1 MIQCGAFCFLP
12 FTGQRPRC
20 TTKGAP
26 QPVCSPAPR
35 HPAIRLGRPM
45 DAKLPPP
52 PFAET
57 RFEALVRQY
66 GRLIT
71 AVVARVGGA
80 RVAGA
85 HEDVA
90 QEVLL
95 ALWKRLE
102 GEQKLEVGSS
112 YVYKAAVRETV
123 RALRREGS
131 RRSAPIEACLLALP
145 LERGRAVRAHL
156 RGFEIGEIMGL
167 YGWPYQKARNLLS
180 RGMTDL
186 RRLLK
191 EKGIQ

>member
-1 MIQCGAFCFLP
+1 
-12 FTGQRPRC
+12 
-20 TTKGAP
+20 
-26 QPVCSPAPR
+26 
-35 HPAIRLGRPM
+35 M

-80 RVAGA
+80 RVAGV

-123 RALRREGS
+123 RALRREGA
-131 RRSAPIEACLLALP
+131 RRCEPIDEETAADSTSHGVFERLAESERGAQIEACLLALP

-186 RRLLK
+186 RRLLR

>member
-1 MIQCGAFCFLP
+1 
-12 FTGQRPRC
+12 
-20 TTKGAP
+20 
-26 QPVCSPAPR
+26 
-35 HPAIRLGRPM
+35 M

-80 RVAGA
+80 RVAGV

-123 RALRREGS
+123 RALRREGA
-131 RRSAPIEACLLALP
+131 RRSEPIDEETAADSTSHGVFERLAESERGAQIEACLLALP

-186 RRLLK
+186 RRLLR

>member
-1 MIQCGAFCFLP
+1 
-12 FTGQRPRC
+12 
-20 TTKGAP
+20 
-26 QPVCSPAPR
+26 
-35 HPAIRLGRPM
+35 
-45 DAKLPPP
+45 
-52 PFAET
+52 
-57 RFEALVRQY
+57 
-66 GRLIT
+66 
-71 AVVARVGGA
+71 
-80 RVAGA
+80 VAGG
-85 HEDVA
+85 HQDVA

-102 GEQKLEVGSS
+102 GEQTLEVGSS
-112 YVYKAAVRETV
+112 YVYRAAVRETV

-131 RRSAPIEACLLALP
+131 RRSEPIDEETAADSTSHGVFERLAESERGAQIEACLLALS

-186 RRLLK
+186 RRLLR

>member
-1 MIQCGAFCFLP
+1 
-12 FTGQRPRC
+12 
-20 TTKGAP
+20 
-26 QPVCSPAPR
+26 
-35 HPAIRLGRPM
+35 M
-45 DAKLPPP
+45 DAKLPLA

-57 RFEALVRQY
+57 RFEAMVRQY
-66 GRLIT
+66 SRLIT

-80 RVAGA
+80 RVAGGR
-85 HEDVA
+85 EDVA

-102 GEQKLEVGSS
+102 GEQTLEVGSS
-112 YVYKAAVRETV
+112 YVYRAAVRETV

-131 RRSAPIEACLLALP
+131 RHSEPLDEEHVADSTSDGPFERLAESERGAQIEACLLALP

-180 RGMTDL
+180 RGLTDL
-186 RRLLK
+186 RQRLRAK
-191 EKGIQ
+191 AIR

>member
-1 MIQCGAFCFLP
+1 
-12 FTGQRPRC
+12 
-20 TTKGAP
+20 
-26 QPVCSPAPR
+26 
-35 HPAIRLGRPM
+35 M

-80 RVAGA
+80 RVAGGR
-85 HEDVA
+85 EDVA

-102 GEQKLEVGSS
+102 GEQTLEVGSS
-112 YVYKAAVRETV
+112 YVYRAAVRETV
-123 RALRREGS
+123 RALRREGA
-131 RRSAPIEACLLALP
+131 RRSEPLDEEHVAEPTSDGPFERLAESERGAQIEACLLTLP
-145 LERGRAVRAHL
+145 LDRGRAVRAHL

-186 RRLLK
+186 RQLLR
-191 EKGIQ
+191 EKAVQ

>member
-1 MIQCGAFCFLP
+1 M
-12 FTGQRPRC
+12 
-20 TTKGAP
+20 TT
-26 QPVCSPAPR
+26 S
-35 HPAIRLGRPM
+35 
-45 DAKLPPP
+45 LPPSAV
-52 PFAET
+52 AET

-85 HEDVA
+85 RDDVA

-102 GEQKLEVGSS
+102 REQTLEVGSS

-123 RALRREGS
+123 RALRRELS
-131 RRSAPIEACLLALP
+131 KRHEALDENSAPPNSTSGPFEHLAESERGARIESCLGSLP
-145 LERGRAVRAHL
+145 LERERAVRAHL
-156 RGFEIGEIMGL
+156 RGFEIREIMGL
-167 YGWPYQKARNLLS
+167 YGWPYQKARNLVA

-186 RRLLK
+186 RRLLR
-191 EKGIQ
+191 EWGVND

>member
-1 MIQCGAFCFLP
+1 
-12 FTGQRPRC
+12 
-20 TTKGAP
+20 
-26 QPVCSPAPR
+26 
-35 HPAIRLGRPM
+35 M
-45 DAKLPPP
+45 DAKLPPA

-95 ALWKRLE
+95 ALWRRLE
-102 GEQKLEVGSS
+102 GEQTLEVGSS
-112 YVYKAAVRETV
+112 YVYRAAVRETV
-123 RALRREGS
+123 RALQRQGS
-131 RRSAPIEACLLALP
+131 RRSEPLDEEHVAESTSDGPFERLAESERGAQIEACLLSLP

-186 RRLLK
+186 RRRLR
-191 EKGIQ
+191 EKGVQ

>member
-1 MIQCGAFCFLP
+1 
-12 FTGQRPRC
+12 
-20 TTKGAP
+20 
-26 QPVCSPAPR
+26 
-35 HPAIRLGRPM
+35 
-45 DAKLPPP
+45 
-52 PFAET
+52 ET

-80 RVAGA
+80 RAAGA
-85 HEDVA
+85 RDDVA

-102 GEQKLEVGSS
+102 REQTMEVGSS

-131 RRSAPIEACLLALP
+131 KRQETLDENTAPPNSPASGPFEHLAESERGARIEACLGSLP
-145 LERGRAVRAHL
+145 LERERAVRAHL

-167 YGWPYQKARNLLS
+167 YGWPYQKARNLVA

-186 RRLLK
+186 RRLLR
-191 EKGIQ
+191 EQGIHD